1 MYTLLGSDPRLLNND
16 LWVQTQNL
24 ISEHL
29 GSDPELIN
37 IDLWVWTQNVV
48 SEPIGFTPRGYYL
61 FNLGS
66 NPDFKIVTVG
76 FKPTLI
82 LGLNVFTCLC
92 WKLVNTKVGS
102 LKCAS
107 CSNWKVYIPK
117 SYSFWVPLEVYIKR
131 KSKIQCFGPVLSSWW
146 FSIHLLELKIQLLWI
161 PPCHT
166 SKVASWLVDCW
177 YEPHL
182 WPYLSKNL
190 LKVSKTVKIWQKCR
204 THEFS
209 PVF

>member
-1 MYTLLGSDPRLLNND
+1 MMYTLLGSDPQLINND

-37 IDLWVWTQNVV
+37 IDLWVWTQNTISKLVGSDPHLINNKLWAGTQNVV

-82 LGLNVFTCLC
+82 LGLNVFT
-92 WKLVNTKVGS
+92 WN
-102 LKCAS
+102 
-107 CSNWKVYIPK
+107 
-117 SYSFWVPLEVYIKR
+117 
-131 KSKIQCFGPVLSSWW
+131 
-146 FSIHLLELKIQLLWI
+146 FS
-161 PPCHT
+161 
-166 SKVASWLVDCW
+166 
-177 YEPHL
+177 
-182 WPYLSKNL
+182 L
-190 LKVSKTVKIWQKCR
+190 LKVLRIIRIIRIIRSELFVYSIR
-204 THEFS
+204 S
-209 PVF
+209 NIAYR

>member
-1 MYTLLGSDPRLLNND
+1 MQTVYAILENCHISASFLIKNLNFGIEKMKILLY
-16 LWVQTQNL
+16 
-24 ISEHL
+24 
-29 GSDPELIN
+29 
-37 IDLWVWTQNVV
+37 
-48 SEPIGFTPRGYYL
+48 IGIWL
-61 FNLGS
+61 
-66 NPDFKIVTVG
+66 
-76 FKPTLI
+76 
-82 LGLNVFTCLC
+82 
-92 WKLVNTKVGS
+92 GS

-107 CSNWKVYIPK
+107 CLKRKVYIPK

-209 PVF
+209 PVFETLSKFLLRKDHK

>member
-1 MYTLLGSDPRLLNND
+1 MVALLNNI
-16 LWVQTQNL
+16 LHVLKYLTITWVREMLLSMYSL
-24 ISEHL
+24 IC
-29 GSDPELIN
+29 
-37 IDLWVWTQNVV
+37 
-48 SEPIGFTPRGYYL
+48 
-61 FNLGS
+61 
-66 NPDFKIVTVG
+66 
-76 FKPTLI
+76 I
-82 LGLNVFTCLC
+82 L
-92 WKLVNTKVGS
+92 GS

-107 CSNWKVYIPK
+107 CSRWKVYIPK

>member
-1 MYTLLGSDPRLLNND
+1 M
-16 LWVQTQNL
+16 WVT
-24 ISEHL
+24 
-29 GSDPELIN
+29 
-37 IDLWVWTQNVV
+37 WVESVLFGWM
-48 SEPIGFTPRGYYL
+48 IGRKFH
-61 FNLGS
+61 
-66 NPDFKIVTVG
+66 
-76 FKPTLI
+76 
-82 LGLNVFTCLC
+82 LNVSQKAEGLMSD
-92 WKLVNTKVGS
+92 KVGS

-107 CSNWKVYIPK
+107 CSKWKVYIPK

-190 LKVSKTVKIWQKCR
+190 LKNCQNLTEMQNTWIFTSFLDFKQN
-204 THEFS
+204 FA
-209 PVF
+209 

>member
-1 MYTLLGSDPRLLNND
+1 M
-16 LWVQTQNL
+16 TQYKYWYVGYIWFHTNINASVARFENL
-24 ISEHL
+24 KSW
-29 GSDPELIN
+29 GM
-37 IDLWVWTQNVV
+37 VWT
-48 SEPIGFTPRGYYL
+48 L
-61 FNLGS
+61 
-66 NPDFKIVTVG
+66 
-76 FKPTLI
+76 
-82 LGLNVFTCLC
+82 
-92 WKLVNTKVGS
+92 GS

-209 PVF
+209 PVFETLSKFLLRKDQK